1 MALKDSG
8 DKVHVIFGN
17 GPVGSAA
24 ARYLLGKGFKVRM
37 ASRSGRRPSVL
48 FDDLPAEAAQRL
60 EFVPADATNPEDALR
75 AARGASHIYHCAN
88 VVYQDWWKLLP
99 PIQENL
105 IAAALRENA
114 VLAVTENLYMYA
126 RGTAVIDETT
136 PETPPTRKGLLRKEL
151 HDRLVAAGKSQGLAW
166 TSVRASDYYGPGAGL
181 QSMFGTNL
189 FLDPVFNGK
198 RPRVVGALDQLHSVT
213 FVEDYGRALAVA
225 ALDPR
230 AYGRSWIVPNDRART
245 TRETAQVFFDAAGRK
260 KKLGVIPRPLIAAMG
275 IFSPLLREVV
285 EMLYQ
290 KEEPYVVDGA
300 SFARPFGFT
309 PTPLEEGVRRTL
321 EWYGKAQR
329 TRANQTIEKAVT

>member
-1 MALKDSG
+1 MTRQNSSE
-8 DKVHVIFGN
+8 KVHVIFGN
-17 GPVGSAA
+17 GPVGSAT
-24 ARYLLGKGFKVRM
+24 ARYLLENGFKVRM
-37 ASRSGRRPSVL
+37 ASRSGRRPPVL
-48 FDDLPAEAAQRL
+48 FDDMPAEAAQRL
-60 EFVPADATNPEDALR
+60 EFVAADATNREDALR
-75 AARGASHIYHCAN
+75 AAGGASHIYHCAN
-88 VVYQDWWKLLP
+88 VLYQDWWKLLP

-105 IAAALRENA
+105 IAAALSEKA
-114 VLAVTENLYMYA
+114 VLVVSENLYMYA
-126 RGTAVIDETT
+126 RGVAVIDEQT

-151 HDRLVAAGKSQGLAW
+151 HDKLVEAGKSRGLAW

-189 FLDPVFNGK
+189 FLHAVFNGK
-198 RPRVVGALDQLHSVT
+198 RPRVVGALDQPHSVT

-260 KKLGVIPRPLIAAMG
+260 KRLGAIPRPLVAAMG

-300 SFARPFGFT
+300 AFAETFGFA
-309 PTPLEEGVRRTL
+309 PTPLEAGVRRTL
-321 EWYGKAQR
+321 KWYEQAHTPVENG
-329 TRANQTIEKAVT
+329 

>member
-37 ASRSGRRPSVL
+37 ASRSGRRPPVL
-48 FDDLPAEAAQRL
+48 FDDLPAQAQERL
-60 EFVPADATNPEDALR
+60 EFAAADATNPEDTLR

-88 VVYQDWWKLLP
+88 VLYQDWWKLLP

-114 VLAVTENLYMYA
+114 VLAVSENLYMYA
-126 RGTAVIDETT
+126 RGVPVIDETT

-151 HDRLVAAGKSQGLAW
+151 HDRLVAAGTSQGLAW

-198 RPRVVGALDQLHSVT
+198 RPRVVGALDQPHSVT

-230 AYGRSWIVPNDRART
+230 ARGRSWIVPNDRART

-260 KKLGVIPRPLIAAMG
+260 KKLGVIPRPLIAALG
-275 IFSPLLREVV
+275 IFNPLLRELV

-300 SFARPFGFT
+300 SFARTFGFT

-329 TRANQTIEKAVT
+329 TRLNQVTEKAVA